1 MKYKL
6 KKGGTIKLQYGSKIQ
21 YDNNI
26 VDWIPSALENTQSI
40 QNSFQLQAD
49 NTAQGYLR
57 KKQKEIEDE
66 RRNMT
71 LQQRILEALNT
82 ASNTQNQY
90 GLTNQAVQDR
100 LTVGDIPGATDIAK
114 TGLTGVGL
122 GYLASSTLPLVSS
135 AIADFGTYGALG
147 GLGKQG
153 GMYLGGYLLDKGVS
167 EIGKGVDSLF
177 NTGKVFETGLGLA
190 GGLAGFGWGNKTGYT
205 LAKNI
210 LAKRMATKGI
220 NSVPNWIATNA
231 MKRDLINDAFNAGWR
246 YNPTNYKKLPAWA
259 SNYEKPIMQYGSFTP
274 ATATNASWEK
284 FLSKTPQEQDAIVN
298 YWNGENYKNFNM
310 IKYNRRALDA
320 FKRWWAKK

>member
-1 MKYKL
+1 
-6 KKGGTIKLQYGSKIQ
+6 
-21 YDNNI
+21 
-26 VDWIPSALENTQSI
+26 
-40 QNSFQLQAD
+40 
-49 NTAQGYLR
+49 LR

-190 GGLAGFGWGNKTGYT
+190 GGLAGFG
-205 LAKNI
+205 
-210 LAKRMATKGI
+210 
-220 NSVPNWIATNA
+220 
-231 MKRDLINDAFNAGWR
+231 
-246 YNPTNYKKLPAWA
+246 
-259 SNYEKPIMQYGSFTP
+259 
-274 ATATNASWEK
+274 
-284 FLSKTPQEQDAIVN
+284 
-298 YWNGENYKNFNM
+298 
-310 IKYNRRALDA
+310 
-320 FKRWWAKK
+320 